1 MTIKTG
7 IRRALIESI
16 IVVLG
21 FLALLVVYPSTYRSV
36 SRWID
41 DVTAQLFPG
50 KILDDIVV
58 LDITA
63 SDLEKHFGRAHNPL
77 DPKVLHTIIS
87 KIASANPKVIG
98 VDIDTSHTV
107 FAQFP
112 KIDGKSRIIWARG
125 ATADTAHPGQWILDK
140 VLGGGNEDAQALW
153 GLAFLIEDPDD
164 GKTRSY
170 QLAFEVS
177 PGKQLPTFPSVL
189 AKMYLQSKQLRY
201 RESDPTTPRVIEF
214 RDPQGRA
221 SLDVSLVLADPPDG
235 LPWRRYVKDRIVL
248 LGGSYDYADRHQ
260 TPLGEMAG
268 VQIVASALETELN
281 GGSRPRLATNWVLI
295 CSAIVYFCSG
305 LVIGVI
311 SEKMTIPRTLAY
323 VLLIGIPVSVLATL
337 IATGFGAIVPSLG
350 ATFLIMVLIQLFGE
364 CVLEPLSKKVFRRW
378 MKPAAVG
385 SGAGDPLVASPTPS
399 SLSFYEAEVALR
411 TEPPPAAEKVS
422 PNAVAPDAS
431 PPVATSPLEK

>member
-7 IRRALIESI
+7 IRGALKKSI
-16 IVVLG
+16 FVVLG
-21 FLALLVVYPSTYRSV
+21 SLALLVVYPSTYRSV

-41 DVTAQLFPG
+41 DVTAQLCPG

-58 LDITA
+58 IDITA
-63 SDLEKHFGRAHNPL
+63 SDLEKHFERAHNPL
-77 DPKVLHTIIS
+77 NPKVLHTIIS

-112 KIDGKSRIIWARG
+112 KIDGKSRIIWVRQ
-125 ATADTAHPGQWILDK
+125 ATADTDHPGQWILDK
-140 VLGGGNEDAQALW
+140 VLGGGNEDVQALW
-153 GLAFLIEDPDD
+153 GLGFLIEDPDD

-201 RESDPTTPRVIEF
+201 RESNPTMPRVIEF

-248 LGGSYDYADRHQ
+248 LGGSYDHADWHQ

-268 VQIVASALETELN
+268 VQIIASALETELN
-281 GGSRPRLATNWVLI
+281 GGSRPRLAIIWILI
-295 CSAIVYFCSG
+295 FSAFVYFCSG

-311 SEKMTIPRTLAY
+311 SKTIPRMLAY
-323 VLLIGIPVSVLATL
+323 VFLIGILASVSATL

-364 CVLEPLSKKVFRRW
+364 CVLDPLLKVFRRRRGE
-378 MKPAAVG
+378 PAAAG
-385 SGAGDPLVASPTPS
+385 SGAGDPLVAPPAPS
-399 SLSFYEAEVALR
+399 SPSFYEPEVALR

-431 PPVATSPLEK
+431 LPVATSPLEK